1 MLARTFT
8 AFVTAVVVSAFVS
21 TGVRAA
27 DFITP
32 ERGSAERGA
41 ILDAVRVPVEKE
53 LGPRVVFVIHIM
65 RMGEGWAFLSGRPQ
79 RPSGAP
85 IDYRLTPY
93 AEDYAGGAFDDGVA
107 ALMQWADGQW
117 VVRALSIGH
126 TDVVWDTWD
135 QDFGAPRALFFE

>member
-1 MLARTFT
+1 MRNGLGLVVA
-8 AFVTAVVVSAFVS
+8 AIAALWAGVVS
-21 TGVRAA
+21 AA

-32 ERGSAERGA
+32 PRGSAERSA
-41 ILDAVRVPVEKE
+41 ILDAVRVPVEKD
-53 LGPRVVFVIHIM
+53 LGPRVVFVIRTL
-65 RMGEGWAFLSGRPQ
+65 RMGEGWAFLSAEPQ

-93 AEDYAGGAFDDGVA
+93 ADDVAADIFGGEVA
-107 ALMQWADGQW
+107 ALLQWQDGAW

-135 QDFGAPRALFFE
+135 QDFGAPRALFFD

>member
-1 MLARTFT
+1 MRNGLGLVVA
-8 AFVTAVVVSAFVS
+8 AIAALWAGVVS
-21 TGVRAA
+21 AA

-32 ERGSAERGA
+32 QRGSAERSA
-41 ILDAVRVPVEKE
+41 ILDAVRVPVEKD
-53 LGPRVVFVIHIM
+53 LGPRVVFVIRTL
-65 RMGEGWAFLSGRPQ
+65 RMGEGWAFLSAEPQ

-93 AEDYAGGAFDDGVA
+93 ADDVAADMFGGEVA
-107 ALMQWADGQW
+107 ALLQWQDGAW

-135 QDFGAPRALFFE
+135 QDFGAPRALFFD

>member
-1 MLARTFT
+1 MRNGLGL
-8 AFVTAVVVSAFVS
+8 VVAASAALWA
-21 TGVRAA
+21 GVASAA

-32 ERGSAERGA
+32 QRGSAERSA
-41 ILDAVRVPVEKE
+41 ILDAVRVPVEKD
-53 LGPRVVFVIHIM
+53 LGPRVVFVIRTL
-65 RMGEGWAFLSGRPQ
+65 RMGEGWAFLSAEPQ

-93 AEDYAGGAFDDGVA
+93 ADDVAADMFGGEVA
-107 ALMQWADGQW
+107 ALLQWQDGAW

-135 QDFGAPRALFFE
+135 QDFGAPRALFFD